1 MKKRILR
8 KGLEVSAM
16 RFGCMGFKHAY
27 GTAITENTEVAGV
40 MSDLIQEGKIL

>member
-27 GTAITENTEVAGV
+27 GTAITEKYRSRRSNE
-40 MSDLIQEGKIL
+40 